1 MTVTPDDTQQLYL
14 VDTDDGRSL
23 AIPYQAIASW
33 KALLGLTSYEMA
45 LTAIIERT
53 RPDAE
58 PIDWQDKYATLA
70 NRPDPVTVAQPRM
83 ARMARMARMRSA
95 AIPEESVLA
104 GQYDRLAALE
114 RTFVSQVKGGKTNEQ
129 SRD

>member
-1 MTVTPDDTQQLYL
+1 MTITPDDTQQLYL

-58 PIDWQDKYATLA
+58 PIDWQDKYETLA
-70 NRPDPVTVAQPRM
+70 NRPDQVTVAQPRM
-83 ARMARMARMRSA
+83 ARMRRAV
-95 AIPEESVLA
+95 IPEESMLA

>member
-70 NRPDPVTVAQPRM
+70 NRPDTEPVAQPRM
-83 ARMARMARMRSA
+83 ARMRRA